1 MSEYLHVE
9 KPFLYQWATL
19 GWTVLD
25 QSVGV
30 IPKILKVMQE
40 NGSPAPEFES
50 DDGRTHFLIRL
61 PVHSRAPRLT
71 TGEVTPQVTQQV
83 TPQVHLLLTTI
94 RGELTRAEI
103 MEGLE
108 LKDRMHFANEYL
120 QPALDA
126 GLIEMTIPDKPTSS
140 KQRYR
145 LTDQGRRLAGK
156 VGGAA

>member
-9 KPFLYQWATL
+9 NPFLYQLATL
-19 GWTVLD
+19 GWTMID

-50 DDGRTHFLIRL
+50 DDDRTHFLIRL

-83 TPQVHLLLTTI
+83 GTKSGPSANSSQSRAGQGYSRIDGATGTQQSDQVQGPST
-94 RGELTRAEI
+94 
-103 MEGLE
+103 
-108 LKDRMHFANEYL
+108 
-120 QPALDA
+120 
-126 GLIEMTIPDKPTSS
+126 KPSN
-140 KQRYR
+140 
-145 LTDQGRRLAGK
+145 
-156 VGGAA
+156 